1 MPRTI
6 TILTV
11 LIISFAAPLAA
22 LAGFHDTPHPF
33 MIWTRDEAA
42 RIRQRVESEPWAKKE
57 YARLLRDDSPLG
69 KTFRELFRYVVM
81 GDRKAGEAQ
90 RDYLLKIINT
100 SPRQFENLD
109 QDGRHFD
116 CYLDALHYDAVHD
129 LLTPSR
135 RSRSRTRSA
144 CTSTT
149 SSATGR
155 STHAPAGCPT
165 CSGHGRWRPT

>member
-1 MPRTI
+1 MLRTI
-6 TILTV
+6 NLLTV
-11 LIISFAAPLAA
+11 FVIALTSPAAA

-57 YARLLRDDSPLG
+57 YARMLRDDTPLG
-69 KTFRELFRYVVM
+69 KTFCELFRYVVM

-90 RDYLLKIINT
+90 RDYLLKIIGT

-116 CYLDALHYDAVHD
+116 CYAAARIVV
-129 LLTPSR
+129 PCREISN
-135 RSRSRTRSA
+135 
-144 CTSTT
+144 
-149 SSATGR
+149 
-155 STHAPAGCPT
+155 T
-165 CSGHGRWRPT
+165 C